1 MSLSETKDTQE
12 SATPTAAHIK
22 TSKGL
27 TDEEHVAMREHTNEL
42 KGDGESR
49 DIWGGAFKRGRRIAY
64 WGTTSYV
71 ALAMFYG
78 GLAEVL
84 DVLTGQEFSSIGT
97 ATVVAVLGYPLYFV
111 YIIGI
116 CKMLGAI
123 AMVAPRFPRLK
134 EWAYAGLVFNM
145 VGAFISWL
153 VVTVIDGVPIPAG
166 YGSPIFHVIN
176 ALHLIVLIVIS
187 WALRPESRVLGNML
201 PVRMP
206 QTVAKRA
213 NQTMKQEGGMA

>member
-1 MSLSETKDTQE
+1 MAERQSTKKSMQTKE
-12 SATPTAAHIK
+12 F
-22 TSKGL
+22 
-27 TDEEHVAMREHTNEL
+27 TDKERGEMKERSQEL
-42 KGDGESR
+42 KAEWESE
-49 DIWGGAFKRGRRIAY
+49 DIWSGAPTRVSRIAY
-64 WGTTSYV
+64 WGITGYV
-71 ALAMFYG
+71 ALAMFFG

-84 DVLTGQEFSSIGT
+84 DASMGLEFSSIGI

-123 AMVAPRFPRLK
+123 AIVAPRFPRLK
-134 EWAYAGLVFNM
+134 EWAYAGLVFNIT
-145 VGAFISWL
+145 GAFLSWL

-176 ALHLIVLIVIS
+176 ALHLIVLIIVS
-187 WALRPESRVLGNML
+187 WTLRPESRVLGSIL

-206 QTVAKRA
+206 RPVAKRDSIRPSSR
-213 NQTMKQEGGMA
+213 MGG